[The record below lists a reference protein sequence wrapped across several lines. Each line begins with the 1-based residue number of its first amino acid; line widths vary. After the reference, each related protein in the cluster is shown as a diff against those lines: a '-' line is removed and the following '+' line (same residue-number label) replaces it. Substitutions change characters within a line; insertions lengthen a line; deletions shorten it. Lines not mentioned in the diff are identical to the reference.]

1 MFCANALCIRHPANI
16 EVLHNFCTTSV
27 IVSYQRFISALKDIA
42 HKMPAPSFHRLPANE
57 AKVIYV
63 TNTLKRKILDK

>member
-1 MFCANALCIRHPANI
+1 MRFLKAIFPVLPLLCEIGSH
-16 EVLHNFCTTSV
+16 CTTSV